1 MAPLLAGLLRGFLP
15 SGSFFEPGGN
25 GWAHPVRIARCW
37 FQFIILHLLF
47 GQRLC
52 VGQFA
57 PCHQP
62 AVCHRTPPVIV
73 VVDDGKRLVIRRL
86 RVSSYVH
93 GSLGGIIAVNA
104 LRSQL
109 GMLDRRM
116 VKLLIVV
123 HPAVKV
129 PLRPR
134 LTGSIAAPVVIPMA
148 VFPLGK
154 LPGHK
159 GARCSR
165 IMPQRKAVSGFKGGS
180 FQNHISLYCLQ
191 EIPPFCASGQ
201 HDPKCWMLRNKRAD
215 RGGM

>member
-1 MAPLLAGLLRGFLP
+1 MLVSAHNPPSAFSVSGF
-15 SGSFFEPGGN
+15 
-25 GWAHPVRIARCW
+25 
-37 FQFIILHLLF
+37 
-47 GQRLC
+47 C

-62 AVCHRTPPVIV
+62 AVCHRTPPVII

-93 GSLGGIIAVNA
+93 GPLGGIIAVNA

-148 VFPLGK
+148 VFPSVNCQVTKGLGA
-154 LPGHK
+154 PGLCPSAK
-159 GARCSR
+159 PCSVSKVAAFKITYPCTVSKR
-165 IMPQRKAVSGFKGGS
+165 FLLSVPRANMTRSAGCYEIRGQTGEKCNKIFPPRKHPQKSPECQAFGGGKS
-180 FQNHISLYCLQ
+180 
-191 EIPPFCASGQ
+191 
-201 HDPKCWMLRNKRAD
+201 
-215 RGGM
+215 